1 MANRNFH
8 DRMSASIMK
17 VDELK
22 TRYLALDAWYL
33 DEQANYQILSTSL
46 THKSAESLGLPL
58 ASQMM

>member
-1 MANRNFH
+1 
-8 DRMSASIMK
+8 MSASIMK

-33 DEQANYQILSTSL
+33 DEQANYQILSTGL